1 MECLSPVGR
10 TLDDT
15 KFLSLIESN
24 VKAGT
29 GVGWFFLVKRSFG
42 LRSDTLKNVGRFS
55 RCKFGPRVFKF
66 LSHGAPIFAHIF
78 NFKSL
83 QTQFKT

>member
-42 LRSDTLKNVGRFS
+42 LRSDNLKIVGRFS

>member
-24 VKAGT
+24 VKRQVLVWAGSSLLREA
-29 GVGWFFLVKRSFG
+29 LV
-42 LRSDTLKNVGRFS
+42 SDLTL
-55 RCKFGPRVFKF
+55 
-66 LSHGAPIFAHIF
+66 
-78 NFKSL
+78 
-83 QTQFKT
+83 

>member
-42 LRSDTLKNVGRFS
+42 L
-55 RCKFGPRVFKF
+55 
-66 LSHGAPIFAHIF
+66 
-78 NFKSL
+78 
-83 QTQFKT
+83 